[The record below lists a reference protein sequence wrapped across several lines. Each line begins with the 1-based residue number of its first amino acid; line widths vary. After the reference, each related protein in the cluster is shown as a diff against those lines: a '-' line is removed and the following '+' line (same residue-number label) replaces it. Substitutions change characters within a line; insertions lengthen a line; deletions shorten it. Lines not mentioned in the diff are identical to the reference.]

1 MPKVKNILLVKSGA
15 LGMSEVYI
23 PTKAHAHMKITV
35 LETPLISTLTP
46 DISTAPHMSYMRRR
60 KTQCHECIEVR
71 R

>member
-1 MPKVKNILLVKSGA
+1 
-15 LGMSEVYI
+15 MSEVYI